1 MKNIDIARLTP
12 ETWPAR
18 REALVKLFGQEEYG
32 VVPAGWTSSF
42 VWEKELEKDGLHGRL
57 GCVTVEYKGRSMSFP
72 FALWLPEKTSEPVPC
87 AIQISCHDPVV
98 HDQMK
103 GIDPAMR
110 EKFMGMMKEL
120 IGNEDHFNVMIDD
133 MMAPK
138 EPNTLDITCDV
149 EKGYWPVRQLLADGY
164 AAAAIYA
171 SSLAPDEGDSWKQEG
186 LYPLFYGAGERP
198 ADGFGCLTAWGF
210 GAQRVL
216 DALLTC
222 PEIDPK
228 RISVAGHSRAGKAAL
243 WAAVQDERFAT
254 VLANNSGCCGVAM
267 NVGKLGERVA
277 SMCQMMPRWFCKNFL
292 KYSAMPVEQMPFDQD
307 ELLAAMAPRPV
318 FVTSGNRDYWSDPE
332 AEFRSVI
339 SVGRVYAAL
348 GKTPCTQTEYP
359 APQTAWG
366 FGAQR
371 VLDALLT
378 CPEID
383 PKRISVAGH
392 SRAGKAALWAA
403 VQDERFATVLANNS
417 GCCGVAMNVGKLG
430 ERVASMCQMMPRW
443 FCKNFLKYSAMP
455 VEQMPFDQDELL
467 AAMAPRPVFV
477 TSGNRDYWSD
487 PEAEFRSVISVGRVY
502 AALGK
507 TPCTQTEYPAPQTAC
522 CTGDVG
528 YALREGPHDMTA
540 WDWKQFCNFEAAQA
554 AKD

>member
-149 EKGYWPVRQLLADGY
+149 EKGYWPVRQLLADDY

-198 ADGFGCLTAWGF
+198 ADGFGCLAAWAF

-222 PEIDPK
+222 PEIDPS

-243 WAAVQDERFAT
+243 WAAVQDQRFET
-254 VLANNSGCCGVAM
+254 VLVNNSGCCGAAQ
-267 NVGKLGERVA
+267 NEGKLGERVS
-277 SMCQMMPRWFCKNFL
+277 SMCQMMPRWFCPNFL
-292 KYSAMPVEQMPFDQD
+292 SYGQMPVEQMPFDQD

-318 FVTSGNRDYWSDPE
+318 FVTSGSRDYWSDPE
-332 AEFRSVI
+332 AEFRSVC
-339 SVGRVYAAL
+339 SAGQVYSAL
-348 GKTPCTQTEYP
+348 GLSPCTQETYP
-359 APQTAWG
+359 APQNA
-366 FGAQR
+366 
-371 VLDALLT
+371 
-378 CPEID
+378 
-383 PKRISVAGH
+383 
-392 SRAGKAALWAA
+392 
-403 VQDERFATVLANNS
+403 
-417 GCCGVAMNVGKLG
+417 
-430 ERVASMCQMMPRW
+430 
-443 FCKNFLKYSAMP
+443 FCEGL
-455 VEQMPFDQDELL
+455 
-467 AAMAPRPVFV
+467 
-477 TSGNRDYWSD
+477 
-487 PEAEFRSVISVGRVY
+487 
-502 AALGK
+502 
-507 TPCTQTEYPAPQTAC
+507 
-522 CTGDVG
+522 VG

-540 WDWKQFCNFEAAQA
+540 WDWRQFCRFEAAHA
-554 AKD
+554 PKHE

>member
-1 MKNIDIARLTP
+1 
-12 ETWPAR
+12 
-18 REALVKLFGQEEYG
+18 
-32 VVPAGWTSSF
+32 
-42 VWEKELEKDGLHGRL
+42 
-57 GCVTVEYKGRSMSFP
+57 
-72 FALWLPEKTSEPVPC
+72 
-87 AIQISCHDPVV
+87 
-98 HDQMK
+98 MK

-120 IGNEDHFNVMIDD
+120 VGNEDHFNVMMID

-164 AAAAIYA
+164 ATAAIYA

-186 LYPLFYGAGERP
+186 LYPLFYEAGERP

-254 VLANNSGCCGVAM
+254 VLVNNSGCCGVAM

-292 KYSAMPVEQMPFDQD
+292 KYSAMAVEQMPFDQD

-332 AEFRSVI
+332 AEFRSVYLYTNRRGTAGMANGI
-339 SVGRVYAAL
+339 FHQIDEYLFDQGGIHGNNQHFLRNRNIYNGI
-348 GKTPCTQTEYP
+348 GKT
-359 APQTAWG
+359 
-366 FGAQR
+366 
-371 VLDALLT
+371 
-378 CPEID
+378 
-383 PKRISVAGH
+383 
-392 SRAGKAALWAA
+392 
-403 VQDERFATVLANNS
+403 LANPTDSLTYNFFYDFILLFQI
-417 GCCGVAMNVGKLG
+417 GC
-430 ERVASMCQMMPRW
+430 
-443 FCKNFLKYSAMP
+443 
-455 VEQMPFDQDELL
+455 
-467 AAMAPRPVFV
+467 AA
-477 TSGNRDYWSD
+477 
-487 PEAEFRSVISVGRVY
+487 
-502 AALGK
+502 
-507 TPCTQTEYPAPQTAC
+507 
-522 CTGDVG
+522 
-528 YALREGPHDMTA
+528 
-540 WDWKQFCNFEAAQA
+540 CNFRNRKQIFYHVNQPFCIML
-554 AKD
+554 DIH

>member
-120 IGNEDHFNVMIDD
+120 VGNEDHFNVMMID

-164 AAAAIYA
+164 ATAAIYA

-186 LYPLFYGAGERP
+186 LYPLFYEAGERP

-254 VLANNSGCCGVAM
+254 VLVNNSGCCGVAM

-292 KYSAMPVEQMPFDQD
+292 KYSAMAVEQMPFDQD

-332 AEFRSVI
+332 AEFRSVV
-339 SVGRVYAAL
+339 SAGHVYAAL
-348 GKTPCTQTEYP
+348 GK
-359 APQTAWG
+359 
-366 FGAQR
+366 
-371 VLDALLT
+371 
-378 CPEID
+378 
-383 PKRISVAGH
+383 K
-392 SRAGKAALWAA
+392 
-403 VQDERFATVLANNS
+403 
-417 GCCGVAMNVGKLG
+417 
-430 ERVASMCQMMPRW
+430 
-443 FCKNFLKYSAMP
+443 
-455 VEQMPFDQDELL
+455 
-467 AAMAPRPVFV
+467 
-477 TSGNRDYWSD
+477 
-487 PEAEFRSVISVGRVY
+487 
-502 AALGK
+502 
-507 TPCTQTEYPAPQTAC
+507 PCTQTEYPAPQTAC

-540 WDWKQFCNFEAAQA
+540 WEWKQFCNFEAAQA

>member
-359 APQTAWG
+359 APQTA
-366 FGAQR
+366 
-371 VLDALLT
+371 
-378 CPEID
+378 
-383 PKRISVAGH
+383 
-392 SRAGKAALWAA
+392 
-403 VQDERFATVLANNS
+403 
-417 GCCGVAMNVGKLG
+417 
-430 ERVASMCQMMPRW
+430 
-443 FCKNFLKYSAMP
+443 
-455 VEQMPFDQDELL
+455 
-467 AAMAPRPVFV
+467 
-477 TSGNRDYWSD
+477 
-487 PEAEFRSVISVGRVY
+487 
-502 AALGK
+502 
-507 TPCTQTEYPAPQTAC
+507 C

-540 WDWKQFCNFEAAQA
+540 WDWKQFCGFEAAQA
-554 AKD
+554 AKN